1 MRYITEATAKIIEER
16 LEQYIADLKAVKS
29 TSLRQANKLR
39 LTQIALKELKTN
51 KTIKNGKINR
61 KQS

>member
-29 TSLRQANKLR
+29 TRAG
-39 LTQIALKELKTN
+39 A
-51 KTIKNGKINR
+51 
-61 KQS
+61 